1 MSLPSFT
8 AAAKPTARAA
18 RRAARNRAQT
28 LVELIGAD
36 SGQYP
41 TQREIDE
48 RVNAWADRVI
58 PDADLTPPATVISN
72 RASTSA
78 PDPVALTT
86 SNSPR
91 SPTDESALGHI
102 MEIIRGGGFPLDEEP
117 IQAPLFDA
125 LASRL
130 APPPVA
136 QSTSNLI
143 QLEVDP
149 NDLPVDPEILKLDP
163 ASSQYDPDNFDHTK
177 IGVAQPPSPALSYA
191 ASAKSTK
198 TTVPCEPVKIET
210 PPPVIPAPLTALP
223 ELIRAGF
230 IEATKTT
237 DQRTRLLKEVNGKNE
252 KLHTLLQ
259 AHFLFDELA
268 GQARALHGQNNNI
281 RDKLAQIQA
290 LLVEADKEQLDFH
303 KKSTAHLREC
313 ERRAKEY
320 QESLSPTV
328 LVNTAPA
335 FFRANAQQQQQRPPN
350 VASPTPQTPSGQP
363 KLSSG
368 NPKWAR
374 QNPHLLNGKLY
385 SSHVP
390 REEYRHYKCDH
401 CTLFGH
407 LHYDCPAYKCPVCN
421 TNCGKKPKNC
431 PQIIPPLNT
440 EVRVVDVPPPYA
452 PRSRQDGRQ
461 TPFHG
466 PIMTNPTPIA
476 NRVQGHTPLRNRSRG
491 RGMPSRPYQRT
502 TPRPLA
508 PIITDNRGQGHHPD
522 VPCINID
529 HRQQPFREDLP
540 PPTLHREHIPVLA
553 PFEIPTSRTPYQVVD
568 HVTFPA
574 ADMSVTYQP
583 RPSVVGFR
591 SRDAYIDARIDAGD
605 YGTLFE
611 W

>member
-18 RRAARNRAQT
+18 CRAARNRAQT
-28 LVELIGAD
+28 LVELVGAD

-48 RVNAWADRVI
+48 RVNAWANRVI
-58 PDADLTPPATVISN
+58 PDTDLTPPATVISN

-91 SPTDESALGHI
+91 SPTDGSALGHI

-117 IQAPLFDA
+117 IQAPLVDA

-143 QLEVDP
+143 QLDVDP

-163 ASSQYDPDNFDHTK
+163 VSSQYDPDNFDHTK

-198 TTVPCEPVKIET
+198 TTVPYEPVKIEPT
-210 PPPVIPAPLTALP
+210 PSVTPAPPTTLP
-223 ELIRAGF
+223 ELTRAGF

-237 DQRTRLLKEVNGKNE
+237 NQRTRLLGEVKGKNE

-268 GQARALHGQNNNI
+268 GQARALHGQNNSL

-320 QESLSPTV
+320 QETLLPTV
-328 LVNTAPA
+328 LVTTAPT
-335 FFRANAQQQQQRPPN
+335 FFRASAQQQQQRPPN
-350 VASPTPQTPSGQP
+350 VRSPTPQTPSGQP

-368 NPKWAR
+368 NPKWTG
-374 QNPHLLNGKLY
+374 QNPHLLNGKLC

-390 REEYRHYKCDH
+390 REEYRHYKCDY

-407 LHYDCPAYKCPVCN
+407 LRYDCPAYKCPVCN

-431 PQIIPPLNT
+431 PRIIPPLTPNLY
-440 EVRVVDVPPPYA
+440 VV
-452 PRSRQDGRQ
+452 SG
-461 TPFHG
+461 
-466 PIMTNPTPIA
+466 
-476 NRVQGHTPLRNRSRG
+476 
-491 RGMPSRPYQRT
+491 
-502 TPRPLA
+502 
-508 PIITDNRGQGHHPD
+508 
-522 VPCINID
+522 
-529 HRQQPFREDLP
+529 
-540 PPTLHREHIPVLA
+540 
-553 PFEIPTSRTPYQVVD
+553 TSM
-568 HVTFPA
+568 H
-574 ADMSVTYQP
+574 
-583 RPSVVGFR
+583 
-591 SRDAYIDARIDAGD
+591 
-605 YGTLFE
+605 
-611 W
+611 

>member
-18 RRAARNRAQT
+18 RHAARNRAQT

-48 RVNAWADRVI
+48 RVNAWAECVI

-78 PDPVALTT
+78 PDPVAHTT

-102 MEIIRGGGFPLDEEP
+102 VEIIRGGGFPLDKEP

-143 QLEVDP
+143 QLDADP

-177 IGVAQPPSPALSYA
+177 IGIAQPPSPALSYA
-191 ASAKSTK
+191 ASAHSAK
-198 TTVPCEPVKIET
+198 TTVPQEPVKIEA
-210 PPPVIPAPLTALP
+210 PSPVIPTPPTALP
-223 ELIRAGF
+223 ELTRAGF
-230 IEATKTT
+230 IEATRTT

-281 RDKLAQIQA
+281 RDKLVQVQA

-350 VASPTPQTPSGQP
+350 VASPTPRTPSGQP
-363 KLSSG
+363 KLSSS
-368 NPKWAR
+368 NPKWTG
-374 QNPHLLNGKLY
+374 QNPSGKHKVCLWGLHLGQ
-385 SSHVP
+385 
-390 REEYRHYKCDH
+390 RH
-401 CTLFGH
+401 L
-407 LHYDCPAYKCPVCN
+407 
-421 TNCGKKPKNC
+421 
-431 PQIIPPLNT
+431 
-440 EVRVVDVPPPYA
+440 
-452 PRSRQDGRQ
+452 
-461 TPFHG
+461 
-466 PIMTNPTPIA
+466 
-476 NRVQGHTPLRNRSRG
+476 
-491 RGMPSRPYQRT
+491 
-502 TPRPLA
+502 
-508 PIITDNRGQGHHPD
+508 
-522 VPCINID
+522 
-529 HRQQPFREDLP
+529 
-540 PPTLHREHIPVLA
+540 
-553 PFEIPTSRTPYQVVD
+553 
-568 HVTFPA
+568 
-574 ADMSVTYQP
+574 
-583 RPSVVGFR
+583 
-591 SRDAYIDARIDAGD
+591 
-605 YGTLFE
+605 
-611 W
+611 